1 MTKLNHL
8 AIDNSEL
15 TERSK
20 FILEWQ
26 EYQLLRQETEE
37 HLRIVS
43 EHKKILDKYKNN
55 FVKSCI
61 ELQKL
66 GYTKD
71 ELASMSGVS
80 RITITKYMEIAGF
93 TSSKQQTDKARRTNT
108 KVRNLVEN
116 KKGNING
123 N

>member
-1 MTKLNHL
+1 M
-8 AIDNSEL
+8 SEIQL

-26 EYQLLRQETEE
+26 EYQLLRQETEA

-43 EHKKILDKYKNN
+43 EHKKIIEEYRNN

-93 TSSKQQTDKARRTNT
+93 TSTKQQTDKARRNNT
-108 KVRNLVEN
+108 KVRNIMEN
-116 KKGNING
+116 MKGNNE
-123 N
+123 

>member
-1 MTKLNHL
+1 MTKVQL
-8 AIDNSEL
+8 S
-15 TERSK
+15 ERSK

-26 EYQLLRQETEE
+26 EYQFFRQETEE

-43 EHKKILDKYKNN
+43 EHKKIIDEHKNN
-55 FVKSCI
+55 FIKSCI

-93 TSSKQQTDKARRTNT
+93 TSSKQQTDKARRNNT
-108 KVRNLVEN
+108 KVRNIIEN
-116 KKGNING
+116 KKEGK
-123 N
+123 

>member
-1 MTKLNHL
+1 M
-8 AIDNSEL
+8 SEIQL
-15 TERSK
+15 TERNK
-20 FILEWQ
+20 FILEWR
-26 EYQLLRQETEE
+26 EYERLRQKTEK

-43 EHKKILDKYKNN
+43 EHKKILDEYRNN
-55 FVKSCI
+55 FIKSCI

-108 KVRNLVEN
+108 KVRNIIEY
-116 KKGNING
+116 KKGNDE
-123 N
+123 